1 MDGQPV
7 LFSSGAKAH
16 YAYEPATGREL
27 WHMSTGTG
35 FSVIPRPV
43 FAHGLLFVNT
53 DYDFP
58 KLFAIR
64 PGGEG
69 DVTSS
74 HLAWQTGRGA
84 PSTPSALVVGSELY
98 FVSDAGIATCADAKT
113 GQVFWNERL
122 GGGFSASP
130 VFADDRIYFQ
140 NEEGVGYVLKAGKIF
155 ELLAK
160 NELGERTLASCAVAD
175 GAMYIRGA
183 QHLFR
188 IGNK

>member
-1 MDGQPV
+1 MISV
-7 LFSSGAKAH
+7 
-16 YAYEPATGREL
+16 
-27 WHMSTGTG
+27 
-35 FSVIPRPV
+35 VIPTLN
-43 FAHGLLFVNT
+43 AEAGLAAALTALVPAVVDGLVRDVVVVDGGSRDRT
-53 DYDFP
+53 
-58 KLFAIR
+58 LAIAEKAGCDIVR
-64 PGGEG
+64 LGQ
-69 DVTSS
+69 S
-74 HLAWQTGRGA
+74 GRGA

-130 VFADDRIYFQ
+130 VFADGRIYFQ
-140 NEEGVGYVLKAGKIF
+140 NEEGVGYVLKAGKVF

-160 NELGERTLASCAVAD
+160 NELGERTLASCAVTD